1 MVPAFYVS
9 CNEMIKTWEEML
21 TSGQNSCEVDVWPH
35 LQSFSSDVISRT
47 AFGSSFEEGRRISRL
62 QQEQAELI
70 IMAEQSVY
78 IPGSR

>member
-9 CNEMIKTWEEML
+9 CGEMIMKWEEML
-21 TSGQNSCEVDVWPH
+21 INDQSSCEVDVWPH

-47 AFGSSFEEGRRISRL
+47 AFGGSFEEGRRISRL

-78 IPGSR
+78 IPGSK